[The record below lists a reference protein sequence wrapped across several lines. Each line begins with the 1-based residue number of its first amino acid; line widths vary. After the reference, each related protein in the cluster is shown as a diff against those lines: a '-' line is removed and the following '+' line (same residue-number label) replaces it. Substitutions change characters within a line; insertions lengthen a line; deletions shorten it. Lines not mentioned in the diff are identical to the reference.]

1 MKRELFTVIVGC
13 GRVGSILANRL
24 SKNGHPVVV
33 IDRYDSTFKD
43 LSAEFSGFRLEGDAT
58 QLAVLRLARLDR
70 ASVLIATTHK
80 DNVNLMV
87 AQIAKKIFSVPTVMA
102 RVFDPKRESLYRSL
116 GIETICPTCLAAEMF
131 LNALGERDSIGG
143 EELP

>member
-1 MKRELFTVIVGC
+1 MNRELFTIIVGC

-33 IDRYDSTFKD
+33 IDRYNSTFKD
-43 LSAEFSGFRLEGDAT
+43 LSAEFSGFRIEGDAT
-58 QLAVLRLARLDR
+58 QLATLRQAKLEKAD
-70 ASVLIATTHK
+70 VFIATTHK

-87 AQIAKKIFSVPTVMA
+87 AQIAKRIFSVPTVMA

-131 LNALGERDSIGG
+131 LKVLGEGDSIVG
-143 EELP
+143 EEMP

>member
-1 MKRELFTVIVGC
+1 MNQELFTIIVGC

-33 IDRYDSTFKD
+33 IDRYNSTFKD
-43 LSAEFSGFRLEGDAT
+43 LSAEFSGFRIEGDAT
-58 QLAVLRLARLDR
+58 QLAILRQAKLEKAD
-70 ASVLIATTHK
+70 VFIATTHK

-87 AQIAKKIFSVPTVMA
+87 AQIAKRIFSVPTVMA

-131 LNALGERDSIGG
+131 LKVLGEGDSIVG
-143 EELP
+143 EEMP

>member
-13 GRVGSILANRL
+13 GRVGSIIANRL
-24 SKNGHPVVV
+24 SKKGHPVVV
-33 IDRYDSTFKD
+33 IDRYDSTFKN

-58 QLAVLRLARLDR
+58 QLKVLRQARIKS
-70 ASVLIATTHK
+70 ASVFIATTHL

-87 AQIAKKIFSVPTVMA
+87 AQIARKIFSVPMVMA

-116 GIETICPTCLAAEMF
+116 GIETICPTSLAAEMF
-131 LNALGERDSIGG
+131 LKALGQSDSIDR
-143 EELP
+143 EETP

>member
-1 MKRELFTVIVGC
+1 MKHDLFAIIVGC
-13 GRVGSILANRL
+13 GRVGSTLANQL
-24 SKNGHPVVV
+24 SKKGHQVVV
-33 IDRYDSTFKD
+33 IDRYSSTFKD

-58 QLAVLRLARLDR
+58 QRSVLRQAKLDK
-70 ASVLIATTHK
+70 ANVFIATTHK

-116 GIETICPTCLAAEMF
+116 GIKTICPTCLAAEMF
-131 LNALGERDSIGG
+131 LKALGEMDSIDV
-143 EELP
+143 EEIL

>member
-1 MKRELFTVIVGC
+1 MNQELFTIVVGC

-33 IDRYDSTFKD
+33 IDRYNSTFKD
-43 LSAEFSGFRLEGDAT
+43 LSAEFSGFRIEGDAT
-58 QLAVLRLARLDR
+58 QLAILRQAKLEKAD
-70 ASVLIATTHK
+70 VFIATTHK

-87 AQIAKKIFSVPTVMA
+87 AQIAKRIFSVPTVMA

-131 LNALGERDSIGG
+131 LKVLGEGDSIVG
-143 EELP
+143 EEMP